1 MHISQKSC
9 TFAADYDSIMVKKV
23 TYCIWS
29 WAVLFAFC
37 QMMVV
42 KQLHHHE
49 AHHSHEHICALDYAP
64 IGECAHAHT
73 SFVEGENEEDH
84 CAICQFKVAKLFQP
98 KIIISPVVTTQL
110 SVLLEAEFLFLPG
123 MFYAHCFG
131 RAPPCF

>member
-1 MHISQKSC
+1 
-9 TFAADYDSIMVKKV
+9 MVKKV

-49 AHHSHEHICALDYAP
+49 VHHVHEHICVLDHVP
-64 IGECAHAHT
+64 LCECAHAHA
-73 SFVEGENEEDH
+73 SFIEYENEEDH
-84 CAICQFKVAKLFQP
+84 CAICQFTVAKLFQP
-98 KIIISPVVTTQL
+98 KIIISHVVTTQL
-110 SVLLEAEFLFLPG
+110 SVLQEAEYLFLSG